1 MGQVP
6 LTIRRWTRAEYNRLV
21 QLGML
26 RGEPVELIGGQLV
39 VAEPQGS
46 YHASRIGADGGC
58 PPGRPPSRITQDRA
72 CINRPSP
79 GGSAM
84 SSPTPAFVGI
94 DVAKAELVIAIRPSG
109 EHWTMANDAA
119 GIQSLVQR
127 VRGHAPTLIV
137 LEATGGY
144 ERAAVAALAAAQ
156 LPVVV
161 ANPRQ
166 VRDFARAT
174 GQLAK
179 TDRLDADILALFAER
194 VRPAPRAL
202 PDDAAQALDALLTRR
217 RQVLE
222 MVIAERN
229 RLEHAVPAVRRGITQ
244 HIRWLE
250 RQLDD
255 VDRDLDTTIQ
265 ASPVWRAKENLLRST
280 PGVGPILSR
289 TLIGELPELGTLP
302 RKQIAAL
309 VGVAPLARD
318 SGTLKHKRLVW
329 GGRAPVRAALFMA
342 ALVGTRCNPVLR
354 VFYRRLLAAG
364 KPKKVALT
372 ACMRKLLTIL
382 NAMMRTNT
390 PWHHIDSSQTT

>member
-1 MGQVP
+1 
-6 LTIRRWTRAEYNRLV
+6 
-21 QLGML
+21 
-26 RGEPVELIGGQLV
+26 
-39 VAEPQGS
+39 
-46 YHASRIGADGGC
+46 
-58 PPGRPPSRITQDRA
+58 
-72 CINRPSP
+72 
-79 GGSAM
+79 M
-84 SSPTPAFVGI
+84 SSAAPAFVGI

-109 EHWTMANDAA
+109 ERWALANEGA
-119 GIQSLVQR
+119 GIQALVQR
-127 VRGHAPTLIV
+127 VRDHAPTLIV

-156 LPVVV
+156 RPLVV
-161 ANPRQ
+161 ATPRQ

-179 TDRLDADILALFAER
+179 TDRIDADILALFAER
-194 VRPAPRAL
+194 VRPAPRAR
-202 PDDAAQALDALLTRR
+202 PEGAAQALDALLTRR

-222 MVIAERN
+222 MLMAERN
-229 RLEHAVPAVRRGITQ
+229 RLEHAVPAVGRGITQ

-250 RQLDD
+250 RQLHD
-255 VDRDLDTTIQ
+255 VDRDLDDTIQ
-265 ASPVWRAKENLLRST
+265 TSPVWRAKDNRLRST

-289 TLIGELPELGTLP
+289 TLIGERPELGALP
-302 RKQIAAL
+302 RTQIAAL

-318 SGTLKHKRLVW
+318 SGTLKHKRLIW

-354 VFYRRLLAAG
+354 AFDRRLLAAG
-364 KPKKVALT
+364 QPKKVALT

-390 PWHHIDSSQTT
+390 TWRHVDHAQTI